1 MMHENYQCNMPYV
14 NKEAN
19 YSHLNRV
26 EKAFDKN
33 QYYFTMKQN
42 KTQYIKFI
50 SPNPT
55 IIPQVRS

>member
-1 MMHENYQCNMPYV
+1 MHENYQYNMPYI

-19 YSHLNRV
+19 YSHLNHV
-26 EKAFDKN
+26 GKAFDKI

-42 KTQYIKFI
+42 KMQYIKFI

-55 IIPQVRS
+55 IITQVRS